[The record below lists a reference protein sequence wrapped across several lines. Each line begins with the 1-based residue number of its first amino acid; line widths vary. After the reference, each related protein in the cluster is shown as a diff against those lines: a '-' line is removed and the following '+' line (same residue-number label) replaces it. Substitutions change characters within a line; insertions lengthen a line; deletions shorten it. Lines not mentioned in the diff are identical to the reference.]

1 MPDSIFRYF
10 PSLSADQRKK
20 LSLLKS
26 VYTYWNN
33 MINLVSRK
41 DMENFYIHHVLHSLS
56 VAKIIA
62 FLPGTRILD
71 VGTGGG
77 FPGIPLAI
85 LFPGSE
91 FTLLDSIGKKTM
103 AIAAIA
109 DELKLGNV
117 ITVRKRA
124 EEEYGKYDFVTGR
137 AVSGFQQFAEL
148 ISKNVSET
156 GNNRLRNGI
165 IYLKGGNLD
174 DELAI
179 FGKRITVW
187 NINEFFGES
196 FFETKKIVYLPV

>member
-41 DMENFYIHHVLHSLS
+41 DMENFYIRHILHSLS

-91 FTLLDSIGKKTM
+91 FTLLDSTGKKTR
-103 AIAAIA
+103 AVAAIA

-156 GNNRLRNGI
+156 GNNGLRNGI
-165 IYLKGGNLD
+165 IYLKGGDLD
-174 DELAI
+174 DELAV

>member
-1 MPDSIFRYF
+1 M
-10 PSLSADQRKK
+10 
-20 LSLLKS
+20 LKS

-41 DMENFYIHHVLHSLS
+41 DMENFYIRHVLHSLS

-91 FTLLDSIGKKTM
+91 FTLLDSIGKKTR
-103 AIAAIA
+103 AVAAIA